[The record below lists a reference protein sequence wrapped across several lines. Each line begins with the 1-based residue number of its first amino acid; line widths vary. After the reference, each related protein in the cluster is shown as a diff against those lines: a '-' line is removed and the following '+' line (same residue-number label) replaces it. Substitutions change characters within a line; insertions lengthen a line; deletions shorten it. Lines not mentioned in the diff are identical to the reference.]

1 MQGKPPGKYSPLGWA
16 LRLATDIKLL
26 FLMVRDFV
34 RGDYRQVPI
43 GSIVVFLVAVV
54 YILFPFDILPDFIP
68 GYGQIDDALVAMLG
82 LYLLE
87 KDIQNYK
94 QWRDGQ

>member
-1 MQGKPPGKYSPLGWA
+1 MQGKPPGKYTPWGWA
-16 LRLATDIKLL
+16 LRLASDIRLL
-26 FLMVRDFV
+26 FQMVGDV
-34 RGDYRQVPI
+34 ARGHYRQVPI
-43 GSIVVFLVAVV
+43 GSIIVFVVAVV
-54 YILFPFDILPDFIP
+54 YILFPFDFLPDFIP
-68 GYGQIDDALVAMLG
+68 GYGQIDDALVALLG